1 MVAENRVK
9 ISWGGVIVI
18 TIAILK
24 AIKVIVDESK

>member
-1 MVAENRVK
+1 MSEETNMQ

-24 AIKVIVDESK
+24 AIKVIIEESK